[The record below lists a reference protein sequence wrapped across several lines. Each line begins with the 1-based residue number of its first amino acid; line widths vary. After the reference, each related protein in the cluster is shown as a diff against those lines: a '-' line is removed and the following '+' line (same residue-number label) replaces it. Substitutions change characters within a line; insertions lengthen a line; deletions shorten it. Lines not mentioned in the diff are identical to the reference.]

1 MNWAQHMVIQ
11 FSFTKKVEVLS
22 LPHFKLLRTRFK
34 KIERAC
40 QPVAAMASCS
50 GCPLQKAIDLGFYYL
65 RPV

>member
-1 MNWAQHMVIQ
+1 MVIQ

-40 QPVAAMASCS
+40 QPVAAMASC
-50 GCPLQKAIDLGFYYL
+50 GCPLQKAIDLAFSIL